1 MREFF
6 VANSPAFAMLIVLIF
21 VSLFLAWVFYTR
33 TNPEE
38 IERNQTHE
46 VGIARITVTLVGGD
60 SFERQITGTAER
72 WESWGDDD
80 DRIMIFSAKTKFD
93 NWLQGNAKRGT
104 ILVSHNDVASMYV
117 PLDKIKYITVRFEKH
132 EVKA

>member
-6 VANSPAFAMLIVLIF
+6 ATHLPAFALLMLVVLTF
-21 VSLFLAWVFYTR
+21 VSLTWAIVHTR
-33 TNPEE
+33 TSPEK
-38 IERNQTHE
+38 IERNHTHE
-46 VGIARITVTLVGGD
+46 VGIACITVTLVSGD
-60 SFERQITGTAER
+60 SFERQIVGTAER
-72 WESWGDDD
+72 WHYDDS
-80 DRIMIFSAKTKFD
+80 IMIFSAKTKFD
-93 NWLQGNAKRGT
+93 NWLQGNAKLGT